1 MEDVAKEL
9 GTDRATLYYY
19 IGSKEELFDEVT
31 REVLER
37 NVAMSQEFQRS
48 RISPAEKLERLIVAM
63 MSGYEKHYPLLYI
76 YIRENLSHVTKERSK
91 WAKDMI
97 QLNRNFEK
105 AVIDIIEEGYAD
117 GTFRD
122 IGPPRVVAF
131 GIIGMM
137 NWTNRWFKP
146 GSSKISGEEIGAVF
160 ARMASLGL
168 SSSKGRSSE

>member
-1 MEDVAKEL
+1 
-9 GTDRATLYYY
+9 
-19 IGSKEELFDEVT
+19 
-31 REVLER
+31 
-37 NVAMSQEFQRS
+37 
-48 RISPAEKLERLIVAM
+48 
-63 MSGYEKHYPLLYI
+63 
-76 YIRENLSHVTKERSK
+76 
-91 WAKDMI
+91 MI